1 MDWRMYFLRHGIAAN
16 HAEDGSFNDD
26 LRPLTDK
33 GRHRTA
39 LVVRSLKKMGGQVDI
54 IFHSPL
60 LRAQQTAQIAADE
73 LGVDRMVEIP
83 ELLPERGPIELE
95 EVLTELRKPGEN
107 VMMVGHQPNMS
118 YALAWAISGN
128 NGAMLDM
135 KKAGLA
141 SVRFRGQSF
150 HGPGVLE
157 WLMTPRWVSFMFPDE
172 KW

>member
-16 HAEDGSFNDD
+16 QAVDGSYNDA
-26 LRPLTDK
+26 LRPLTEK
-33 GRHRTA
+33 GRHRTS
-39 LVVRSLKKMGGQVDI
+39 LVVCALKRIGGQVDI

-73 LGVDRMVEIP
+73 LGVDRMQEIS
-83 ELLPERGPIELE
+83 ELLPERSPFDLE
-95 EVLTELRKPGEN
+95 DVLTQMRKPGEN
-107 VMMVGHQPNMS
+107 VMMVGHQPHMS
-118 YALAWAISGN
+118 HALAWAISAN
-128 NGAMLDM
+128 NTAMLDM
-135 KKAGLA
+135 DTAGLA
-141 SVRFRGQSF
+141 SVRFAGQSY